1 VAKKY
6 TREDM
11 IKRLQSQVQQG
22 KAIIGAGAGTGISA
36 KFIERGGADFIVIYN
51 SGRFRM
57 AGIASSAGL
66 LAYGDAN
73 AIMMEMG
80 EREVLPIVREIPI
93 IAGVNGTDPTR
104 EMDYFLKKVDEMNF
118 SGVNN
123 FPTVGAFDG
132 RFRQNLEEVGLG
144 YYKEVEMV
152 RIAHDMNIFTIP
164 YVYDE
169 KQAKE
174 MVNAGADAVIAHVGT
189 TTGGSVGAKTAISHN
204 DAALV
209 TRKILDAAREERE
222 SVFVLTHGGNTET
235 FEDVQY
241 ILDKSGA
248 DGFVGASTIERLA
261 TEKAIQ
267 GATESLKRVCL
278 RR

>member
-1 VAKKY
+1 MARKY
-6 TREDM
+6 AREGM
-11 IKRLQSQVQQG
+11 LKRLQDQVRQG

-57 AGIASSAGL
+57 AGIASVAGL

-80 EREVLPIVREIPI
+80 EREVLPIVREIPV

-104 EMDYFLKKVDEMNF
+104 EMDYFLKKVDAMSF
-118 SGVNN
+118 SGINN

-132 RFRQNLEEVGLG
+132 RFRQSLEEVGLG

-152 RIAHDMNIFTIP
+152 RIAHDMDIFTIP

-174 MVNAGADAVIAHVGT
+174 MVRAGADAVIAHVGT
-189 TTGGSVGAKTAISHN
+189 TTGGSVGVKTAISKD
-204 DAALV
+204 DAAIV
-209 TRKILDAAREERE
+209 TRKILDAAREERG
-222 SVFVLTHGGNTET
+222 SVFVLTHGGNTEN

-241 ILDKSGA
+241 ILDRSGA

-267 GATESLKRVCL
+267 EATESLKRVCI